1 MKIVMAQPPAA
12 RIIVM
17 ASPMLAKTSL
27 MACPFARDGQHSHH
41 EQSQKCAEKTAEN
54 EPHGLSL
61 LVVFITA
68 SRMLSWERR
77 PNFCL
82 SLPSTAIRATEDTA
96 LKFISYRVPQYELLR
111 LHRRGA
117 LREPRAPSQY
127 GRGALPF
134 RDVQPRDALLLRYGG
149 EWHANYVPLPFCG
162 ARLLFLTLVYSI
174 CSLI

>member
-1 MKIVMAQPPAA
+1 MKIVTAQPPAA
-12 RIIVM
+12 SIIVT
-17 ASPMLAKTSL
+17 ASPMLAKAPL
-27 MACPFARDGQHSHH
+27 MTCPLACDGQHCQH

-68 SRMLSWERR
+68 SRMLSWEHR

-96 LKFISYRVPQYELLR
+96 LKFISYRVPQRELLR

-117 LREPRAPSQY
+117 LREPRATRP
-127 GRGALPF
+127 R
-134 RDVQPRDALLLRYGG
+134 RDVNGVFSLG
-149 EWHANYVPLPFCG
+149 
-162 ARLLFLTLVYSI
+162 FLYQHHSWAY
-174 CSLI
+174 